1 MRNLLLLLHAATTFY
16 LVGVIWLVQWLVY
29 PAMANAGIEG
39 YTAYHNLHTSRITP
53 IVAPAMIF
61 EFLTAIY
68 FVFITD
74 EKISRQIFIF
84 GLILVLIN
92 WASTFFLQVPLHEKL
107 ARGFATEVQK
117 NLVLTNWIRT
127 ICWTLRGALVFW
139 MIWLKIK

>member
-1 MRNLLLLLHAATTFY
+1 MRNLLLLLHAAATFY

-29 PAMANAGIEG
+29 PAMANAGIES

-61 EFLTAIY
+61 ELLTAAY
-68 FVFITD
+68 FVFTPD
-74 EKISRQIFIF
+74 EKISRQFF
-84 GLILVLIN
+84 VVGLVLVLIC
-92 WASTFFLQVPLHEKL
+92 WASTFFVQVPLHEKL
-107 ARGFATEVQK
+107 ARGFAGDIQK
-117 NLVLTNWIRT
+117 KLVLTNWLRT